1 MSAPNLTAA
10 AGPDY
15 GSTVFGGWRRA
26 AAADWQAYTRHEFVR
41 RLGDGSLPRAAFLHY
56 LVQDYVFLANFAR
69 AWALGV
75 VKAGDLEELRAAA
88 ATVDALVNQEMRLHV
103 TACAAAGIAEK
114 TLLAAEEEIE
124 NLAYTRFVL
133 DAGLSGDFLDLM
145 AALAPCVLGYGE
157 IGAWLGDAASDK
169 TYAEWIDSYAA
180 SDYQALCRSV
190 GRLIDRAAAAR
201 LGAAPEA
208 SPRWADLC
216 RTFRTATRLEVAFWD
231 MGLRGGRRGTA

>member
-1 MSAPNLTAA
+1 MTAPNAA
-10 AGPDY
+10 PDY
-15 GSTVFGGWRRA
+15 GSAVFAGWRRA
-26 AAADWQAYTRHEFVR
+26 SGADWQAYTRHDFVR

-56 LVQDYVFLANFAR
+56 LVQDYLFLANFAR

-88 ATVDALVNQEMRLHV
+88 ATVDALVNQEMRQHV

-114 TLLAAEEEIE
+114 TLLAAEEEVE

-133 DAGLSGDFLDLM
+133 DAGLSGDFLDLL

-157 IGAWLGDAASDK
+157 IGAWLGDAATDK
-169 TYAEWIDSYAA
+169 TYADWIDSYAA

-190 GRLIDRAAAAR
+190 GRLIDRAAGAR
-201 LGAAPEA
+201 LGAAPDA

-231 MGLRGGRRGTA
+231 MGLRGGRGSPA

>member
-1 MSAPNLTAA
+1 MTAPNTA
-10 AGPDY
+10 PDY
-15 GSTVFGGWRRA
+15 GSSVFAAWRRA
-26 AAADWQAYTRHEFVR
+26 ASEDWQAYTRHAFVL
-41 RLGDGSLPRAAFLHY
+41 RLGDGSLPSGAFLHY

-75 VKAGDLEELRAAA
+75 VKAGDLEEMRAAA
-88 ATVDALVNQEMRLHV
+88 AAVDALVNQEMQLHV
-103 TACAAAGIAEK
+103 KTCAAAGIPEK

-157 IGAWLGDAASDK
+157 IGAWLGDVSAGAATDK
-169 TYAEWIDSYAA
+169 TYADWIDSYAA
-180 SDYQALCRSV
+180 SDYQALCHSV
-190 GRLIDRAAAAR
+190 GTLIDRAAGAR
-201 LGAAPEA
+201 LGAAPQA

-216 RTFRTATRLEVAFWD
+216 QTFRTATRLEVAFWD
-231 MGLRGGRRGTA
+231 MGLRAGRPRTA